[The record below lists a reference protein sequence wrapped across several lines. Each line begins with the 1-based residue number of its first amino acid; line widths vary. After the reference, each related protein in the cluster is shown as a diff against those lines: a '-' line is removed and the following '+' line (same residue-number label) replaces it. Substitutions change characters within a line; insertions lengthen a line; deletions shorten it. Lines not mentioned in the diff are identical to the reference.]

1 MINTLNHVVRLTG
14 KKSINAILGGL
25 HLGKA
30 SDSKLNK
37 IMDHLRGFGLE
48 KIGVGHCTGTRA
60 FLALSNEF
68 PNRVFLNTVGDVMIV
83 WFVRMVWIVRFV

>member
-1 MINTLNHVVRLTG
+1 
-14 KKSINAILGGL
+14 
-25 HLGKA
+25 
-30 SDSKLNK
+30 
-37 IMDHLRGFGLE
+37 MDHLRGFGLE